1 MSRFLEHLA
10 ENRVVVGDGG
20 TGALLATLVPRLRCP
35 EEANLKSPESVIAVH
50 TGFIRAGADLIETN
64 TFGANRRK
72 LSAQFLDD
80 QLEQIVERGVK
91 LAREAREISGAPVL
105 IGGSIG
111 PLGDL
116 EHSTGAEDAFAVFH
130 EQARLLEGR
139 GVDLFLVETF
149 YDLDELETAIRA
161 VQDVSS
167 LPIVAQLTFDEDA
180 QTLAGVH
187 AARRRRAADGARSGR
202 RRRELR
208 SGPAGRAGRAL
219 RDEREGERA
228 PAHGSAERRPARPLG
243 RPDRL
248 PERDARLLRGVRRPG
263 AKPRRRP
270 DRRLLRDVAGP
281 DQRHPHG
288 AGGGPRAARRPSHH
302 RA

>member
-1 MSRFLEHLA
+1 M
-10 ENRVVVGDGG
+10 
-20 TGALLATLVPRLRCP
+20 
-35 EEANLKSPESVIAVH
+35 
-50 TGFIRAGADLIETN
+50 
-64 TFGANRRK
+64 
-72 LSAQFLDD
+72 
-80 QLEQIVERGVK
+80 K
-91 LAREAREISGAPVL
+91 LAREAREVSGAPVL

-116 EHSTGAEDAFAVFH
+116 EHTTGAEDAFAVFH

-187 AARRRRAADGARSGR
+187 AHDAVARLTALGVAAIGANCG
-202 RRRELR
+202 L
-208 SGPAGRAGRAL
+208 GPQAAL
-219 RDEREGERA
+219 AALAEMSETANGIPLSA
-228 PAHGSAERRPARPLG
+228 QPNVGSARAVG
-243 RPDRL
+243 RPPRL
-248 PERDARLLRGVRRPG
+248 PERDPRLLRRVRRSG
-263 AKPRRRP
+263 AEPRRRP
-270 DRRLLRDVAGP
+270 DRRLLRHVAGS
-281 DQRHPHG
+281 DQRHPRRARG
-288 AGGGPRAARRPSHH
+288 RPRAAGRPARH

>member
-1 MSRFLEHLA
+1 MRDAIAGIRAGVASRRGYSQLCEQVSGAPGRGPGRRRRRRHRRAPHDARPAAALPRGGEPQVA
-10 ENRVVVGDGG
+10 RVGHRR
-20 TGALLATLVPRLRCP
+20 P
-35 EEANLKSPESVIAVH
+35 H
-50 TGFIRAGADLIETN
+50 GFIRAGAELIETN

-91 LAREAREISGAPVL
+91 LAREAREVSGAPVL

-116 EHSTGAEDAFAVFH
+116 EHTTGAEDAFAVFH

-149 YDLDELETAIRA
+149 YDLDELETAIKA

-187 AARRRRAADGARSGR
+187 APRRGRAADGARRGR
-202 RRRELR
+202 DRSQLR
-208 SGPAGRAGRAL
+208 ARPTGCAGGAG
-219 RDEREGERA
+219 RDERAPRTGSRSRPSRTSACPRGRAAAWSTRTRPPTTSPSSPLRRGASA
-228 PAHGSAERRPARPLG
+228 PA
-243 RPDRL
+243 
-248 PERDARLLRGVRRPG
+248 
-263 AKPRRRP
+263 
-270 DRRLLRDVAGP
+270 
-281 DQRHPHG
+281 
-288 AGGGPRAARRPSHH
+288 
-302 RA
+302 